1 MKIYLVRHG
10 ETVFN
15 TMGVLQGWNNS
26 DLTEKGIEVAKN
38 LGEELADV
46 KFDKVFSSDL
56 KRAADT
62 ARLIVNREPE
72 TTELL
77 REIDMGDWSGRHI
90 SEVIENDGESY
101 YNFCVNAHLYN
112 KEGAESYTVFLDR
125 LKNFI
130 DNYLIGKDYK
140 NVLITT
146 HGVTCVG
153 ILAIAEGLPLEKLW
167 DNRVPQNAVPSILKL
182 EGGKL
187 SVIEKAPPQTK
198 KEDFEDF
205 IKRSLKW
212 KKKDNL

>member
-125 LKNFI
+125 LKKFI
-130 DNYLIGKDYK
+130 DTYLIGKDYK

>member
-90 SEVIENDGESY
+90 SEVIE
-101 YNFCVNAHLYN
+101 
-112 KEGAESYTVFLDR
+112 
-125 LKNFI
+125 
-130 DNYLIGKDYK
+130 
-140 NVLITT
+140 
-146 HGVTCVG
+146 
-153 ILAIAEGLPLEKLW
+153 
-167 DNRVPQNAVPSILKL
+167 
-182 EGGKL
+182 
-187 SVIEKAPPQTK
+187 
-198 KEDFEDF
+198 
-205 IKRSLKW
+205 KRER
-212 KKKDNL
+212 NLTLFF

>member
-72 TTELL
+72 TTEFL

-125 LKNFI
+125 LKKFI
-130 DNYLIGKDYK
+130 DTYLIGKDYK

-187 SVIEKAPPQTK
+187 SVIEKASPQTK

>member
-26 DLTEKGIEVAKN
+26 DLTEKGIEAAKD
-38 LGEELADV
+38 LGEKLADV

-62 ARLIVNREPE
+62 ARLIAKREPE

-77 REIDMGDWSGRHI
+77 REIDMGDWSGQHI
-90 SEVIENDGESY
+90 DKVIENDYETY

-125 LKNFI
+125 LKEFI
-130 DNYLIGKDYK
+130 DTYLMGKNYK

-167 DNRVPQNAVPSILKL
+167 DNRVPKNAVPSILKL
-182 EGGKL
+182 EEGKL

-198 KEDFEDF
+198 KEDFEKF
-205 IKRSLKW
+205 IKRSFKW
-212 KKKDNL
+212 KN

>member
-26 DLTEKGIEVAKN
+26 DLTEKGIEVAKK

-112 KEGAESYTVFLDR
+112 KEGAESYAVFLDR
-125 LKNFI
+125 LKKFI
-130 DNYLIGKDYK
+130 DTYLIGKDYK